1 MSNYVRCKRELRSKQ
16 RIACAFA
23 FAWKTNLCI
32 LVGSLVRSFVSFP
45 FTLLRFFRLLA
56 FRFPFSHH
64 TFGIGRAVCSLFIWS
79 VSSTIHFKNQACVC
93 VFAMH
98 MPAVKIGIALHLNL
112 CMWRIQCNSHTCSR
126 SCSHSHFH
134 FHSMHTM
141 CSLKCIILEKRHQRH
156 GPFSLFQLNSERSCC
171 CCCLPQKLWI
181 FSFRKYHYE
190 LHINAL
196 TRTMDKKNR

>member
-1 MSNYVRCKRELRSKQ
+1 MCICMKNQSLHSRSLVHSFQ
-16 RIACAFA
+16 SLCFGFSDFWLFA
-23 FAWKTNLCI
+23 FLFHITLSESDVLFVLC
-32 LVGSLVRSFVSFP
+32 LFDRF
-45 FTLLRFFRLLA
+45 LRQ
-56 FRFPFSHH
+56 
-64 TFGIGRAVCSLFIWS
+64 FIS
-79 VSSTIHFKNQACVC
+79 KIKRACVY

-171 CCCLPQKLWI
+171 CCCLPQKL
-181 FSFRKYHYE
+181 
-190 LHINAL
+190 
-196 TRTMDKKNR
+196 